1 MNFENL
7 ILRGCV
13 IINNVLIIA
22 GVGIISLIIGLL
34 VGFLIRKNISE
45 KTIGS
50 AESHAAK
57 IIEDA
62 SREAESTKKAML
74 VEAKDEIFK
83 LRTDQENENRESR
96 LEIQKSEKRI
106 LQKEENLDKKSDN
119 LEKKSLKLESEL
131 KKLESR
137 EKEIQELI
145 DKQTD
150 ELERVANL
158 TRDEAKQILLNELRE
173 QVTHEQAMIIKELEA
188 KTKEEADKFARE
200 IISTSIQRYAADY
213 VAESTVSV
221 VTLPND
227 EMKGRIIGREGRNI
241 RAFETLTGVDLI
253 IDDTPEAVVLSAF
266 NPVRREIARIAL
278 EKLIVDGRIHPTR
291 IEDMVDKATKEVDH
305 TIKENGE
312 NACDDT
318 NVHGLHPEVVKL
330 LGKLHYRTSY
340 GQNVLK
346 HSIEVSNIAGM
357 MAAELGADV
366 KLAKRGGLLH
376 DLGKALDHEIEGPHV
391 ELGVQAAKRF
401 KEKPEVINCIESHH
415 GDVEPT
421 SIEAVLVQA
430 ADAISAARPGARRE
444 SIENYIQRLQNLEEI
459 SNSFDGVEKSFAI
472 QAGRELRIMVK
483 PESISEDKMVILAR
497 NISTRIEEELEYPGQ
512 IKVNV
517 IRESRVTDYAK

>member
-1 MNFENL
+1 M
-7 ILRGCV
+7 
-13 IINNVLIIA
+13 NNVLITTIA
-22 GVGIISLIIGLL
+22 SIVTLIIGLL
-34 VGFLIRKNISE
+34 VGFLMRKNISE
-45 KTIGS
+45 KHIGS
-50 AESHAAK
+50 AEIHAAK

-62 SREAESTKKAML
+62 NKEADSTKKAML

-83 LRTDQENENRESR
+83 LRTEQENENRERR

-106 LQKEENLDKKSDN
+106 LQKEENLERKSDA
-119 LEKKSLKLESEL
+119 LEKKNTKLDTEL
-131 KKLESR
+131 KNIEIKQ
-137 EKEIQELI
+137 KEIQEI
-145 DKQTD
+145 VDKQLQ

-158 TRDEAKQILLNELRE
+158 TQDEAKTVLLNDLRE

-188 KTKEEADKFARE
+188 KTKDKADSYARE
-200 IISTSIQRYAADY
+200 IITTSIQRYAADY

-221 VTLPND
+221 VSLPND

-266 NPVRREIARIAL
+266 NPVRREVARIAL
-278 EKLIVDGRIHPTR
+278 EKLILDGRIHPTR
-291 IEDMVDKATKEVDH
+291 IEDMVEKATKEVDN
-305 TIKENGE
+305 TIKLNGE
-312 NACDDT
+312 NACDET
-318 NVHGLHPEVVKL
+318 NVHGIHPEIVKL

-376 DLGKALDHEIEGPHV
+376 DIGKAIDHEIEGPHV

-421 SIEAVLVQA
+421 TIEAVLVQA

-444 SIENYIQRLQNLEEI
+444 AIENYIQRLENLEEI
-459 SNSFDGVEKSFAI
+459 SNSFKGVDKSFAI

-483 PESISEDKMVILAR
+483 PEEISEDEMIVLAR
-497 NISTRIEEELEYPGQ
+497 DISTRIEDELEYPGQ

>member
-1 MNFENL
+1 MRYL
-7 ILRGCV
+7 
-13 IINNVLIIA
+13 NNVVFAIIIA
-22 GVGIISLIIGLL
+22 GIIALIIGLI

-45 KTIGS
+45 KSIGS
-50 AESHAAK
+50 AESYAAK

-62 SREAESTKKAML
+62 NKEADSTKKAML

-83 LRTDQENENRESR
+83 LRTAQESENREAR

-106 LQKEENLDKKSDN
+106 LQKEENLDRKSEN
-119 LEKKSLKLESEL
+119 LERKNSKLDSEL
-131 KKLESR
+131 KKVDSK
-137 EKEIQELI
+137 EKEIQEII
-145 DKQTD
+145 DKQLS
-150 ELERVANL
+150 ELERVSNL
-158 TRDEAKQILLNELRE
+158 TQEEAKDVLLNDLRE
-173 QVTHEQAMIIKELEA
+173 QVTHEQAKIIKELEA
-188 KTKEEADKFARE
+188 KTKDKADEYARE
-200 IISTSIQRYAADY
+200 IITTSIQRYAADY

-241 RAFETLTGVDLI
+241 RSFETLTGVDLI
-253 IDDTPEAVVLSAF
+253 IDDTPEAVVLSSF
-266 NPVRREIARIAL
+266 NPIRREIARLAL
-278 EKLIVDGRIHPTR
+278 EKLIMDGRIHPTR
-291 IEDMVDKATKEVDH
+291 IEDMIDKSTKEVNQ
-305 TIKENGE
+305 TIKIKGE
-312 NACDDT
+312 DATDET
-318 NVHGLHPEVVKL
+318 NILGIHPEIVKL

-376 DLGKALDHEIEGPHV
+376 DLGKALDHEIEGAHV
-391 ELGVQAAKRF
+391 DLGVQAAKRF

-444 SIENYIQRLQNLEEI
+444 AIENYIQRLETLEEI
-459 SNSFDGVEKSFAI
+459 STSFEGVEKSFAI

-483 PESISEDKMVILAR
+483 PEQISEDDMTILAR
-497 NISTRIEEELEYPGQ
+497 DIALKIEEELEYPGQ

-517 IRESRVTDYAK
+517 IRENRVTDYAK

>member
-1 MNFENL
+1 MD
-7 ILRGCV
+7 
-13 IINNVLIIA
+13 NVLIT
-22 GVGIISLIIGLL
+22 VFTGIITLIIGLL

-45 KTIGS
+45 KNIGS
-50 AESHAAK
+50 AEIYAAK

-62 SREAESTKKAML
+62 GKEADSTKKAML

-83 LRTDQENENRESR
+83 LRTDQEKENRER
-96 LEIQKSEKRI
+96 RQEIQKSEKRI
-106 LQKEENLDKKSDN
+106 LQKEENLEKKSEN
-119 LEKKSLKLESEL
+119 LEKKNAKLDAEIKNVEM
-131 KKLESR
+131 K
-137 EKEIQELI
+137 EKQIQEI
-145 DKQTD
+145 VDKQLQ
-150 ELERVANL
+150 ELEKIANM
-158 TRDEAKQILLNELRE
+158 TQEEAKNVLLNDLRE

-188 KTKEEADKFARE
+188 KTRDKADEYAKE
-200 IISTSIQRYAADY
+200 IITSSIQRYAADY

-221 VTLPND
+221 VSLPND

-266 NPVRREIARIAL
+266 NPVRREISRIAL

-291 IEDMVDKATKEVDH
+291 IEDMVEKATKEVDQ
-305 TIKENGE
+305 TIKINGE
-312 NACDDT
+312 NACDET
-318 NVHGLHPEVVKL
+318 NVHGVHPEIVKL

-357 MAAELGADV
+357 LAAELGADI

-376 DLGKALDHEIEGPHV
+376 DIGKALDHEIEGPHV

-401 KEKPEVINCIESHH
+401 KEKPDVINCIESHH

-421 SIEAVLVQA
+421 SIEAILVQA

-444 SIENYIQRLQNLEEI
+444 AIENYIQRLENLEEI
-459 SNSFDGVEKSFAI
+459 SNSFNGVEKSFAI

-483 PESISEDKMVILAR
+483 PEDISEDDMTLLAR
-497 NISTRIEEELEYPGQ
+497 DISMRIENELEYPGQ

>member
-1 MNFENL
+1 M
-7 ILRGCV
+7 
-13 IINNVLIIA
+13 NNVLLIT
-22 GVGIISLIIGLL
+22 VFTGIITLVIGLL
-34 VGFLIRKNISE
+34 VGFLIRKNVSE
-45 KTIGS
+45 KNIGS
-50 AESHAAK
+50 AEIHAAK

-62 SREAESTKKAML
+62 GKEADSTKKAML

-83 LRTDQENENRESR
+83 LRTEQEKENRER
-96 LEIQKSEKRI
+96 RQEIQKSEKRI
-106 LQKEENLDKKSDN
+106 LQKEENLERKSEN
-119 LEKKSLKLESEL
+119 LEKKNAKLDAEIKNVEM
-131 KKLESR
+131 
-137 EKEIQELI
+137 KENQIQEI
-145 DKQTD
+145 VDKQLQ
-150 ELERVANL
+150 ELEKVANM
-158 TRDEAKQILLNELRE
+158 TQEEAKNVLLNDLRE

-188 KTKEEADKFARE
+188 KTRDKADEYAKE
-200 IISTSIQRYAADY
+200 IITSSIQRYAADY

-221 VTLPND
+221 VSLPND

-266 NPVRREIARIAL
+266 NPVRREISRIAL

-291 IEDMVDKATKEVDH
+291 IEDMVEKATKEVDQ
-305 TIKENGE
+305 TIKINGE
-312 NACDDT
+312 NACDET
-318 NVHGLHPEVVKL
+318 NVHGVHPEIVKL

-357 MAAELGADV
+357 LAAELGADI

-376 DLGKALDHEIEGPHV
+376 DIGKALDHEIEGPHV

-421 SIEAVLVQA
+421 SIEAILVQA

-444 SIENYIQRLQNLEEI
+444 AIENYIQRLENLEEI
-459 SNSFDGVEKSFAI
+459 SNSFNGVEKSFAI

-483 PESISEDKMVILAR
+483 PEEISEDDMTVLAR
-497 NISTRIEEELEYPGQ
+497 DISTRIENELEYPGQ

>member
-1 MNFENL
+1 M
-7 ILRGCV
+7 
-13 IINNVLIIA
+13 NNVLITTIA
-22 GVGIISLIIGLL
+22 SIITLIIGLL
-34 VGFLIRKNISE
+34 VGFLMRKNISE
-45 KTIGS
+45 KHIGS
-50 AESHAAK
+50 AEIHAAK

-62 SREAESTKKAML
+62 NKEADSTKKAML

-83 LRTDQENENRESR
+83 LRTEQENENRERR

-106 LQKEENLDKKSDN
+106 LQKEENLERKSDI
-119 LEKKSLKLESEL
+119 LEKKNAKLDTEMKNIEI
-131 KKLESR
+131 KQ
-137 EKEIQELI
+137 KEIQEI
-145 DKQTD
+145 VDKQLQ

-158 TRDEAKQILLNELRE
+158 TQDEAKNVLLNDLRE

-188 KTKEEADKFARE
+188 KTKDKADSYARE
-200 IISTSIQRYAADY
+200 IITTSIQRYAADY

-221 VTLPND
+221 VSLPND

-278 EKLIVDGRIHPTR
+278 EKLILDGRIHPTR
-291 IEDMVDKATKEVDH
+291 IEEMVEKATKEVDA
-305 TIKENGE
+305 TIKINGE
-312 NACDDT
+312 NACDET
-318 NVHGLHPEVVKL
+318 NVHGIHPEIVKL

-357 MAAELGADV
+357 MAAEIGADV

-376 DLGKALDHEIEGPHV
+376 DIGKAIDHEIEGPHV

-421 SIEAVLVQA
+421 TIEAVLVQA

-444 SIENYIQRLQNLEEI
+444 AIENYIQRLESLEEI
-459 SNSFDGVEKSFAI
+459 SSSFKGVDKSYAI

-483 PESISEDKMVILAR
+483 PEEISEDEMIILAR
-497 NISTRIEEELEYPGQ
+497 DISARIEDELEYPGQ

>member
-1 MNFENL
+1 M
-7 ILRGCV
+7 
-13 IINNVLIIA
+13 NNVLITTIA
-22 GVGIISLIIGLL
+22 SIVTLIIGLL
-34 VGFLIRKNISE
+34 VGFLMRKNISE
-45 KTIGS
+45 KHIGS
-50 AESHAAK
+50 AEIHAAK

-62 SREAESTKKAML
+62 NKEADSTKKAML

-83 LRTDQENENRESR
+83 LRTEQENENRERR

-106 LQKEENLDKKSDN
+106 LQKEENLERKSDA
-119 LEKKSLKLESEL
+119 LEKKNTKLDTEL
-131 KKLESR
+131 KNIEIKQ
-137 EKEIQELI
+137 KEIQEI
-145 DKQTD
+145 VDKQLQ

-158 TRDEAKQILLNELRE
+158 TQDEAKTVLLNDLRE

-188 KTKEEADKFARE
+188 KTKDKADSYARE
-200 IISTSIQRYAADY
+200 IITTSIQRYAADY
-213 VAESTVSV
+213 VAEATVSV
-221 VTLPND
+221 VSLPND

-278 EKLIVDGRIHPTR
+278 EKLILDGRIHPTR
-291 IEDMVDKATKEVDH
+291 IEDMVEKATKEVDN
-305 TIKENGE
+305 TIKLNGE
-312 NACDDT
+312 NACDET
-318 NVHGLHPEVVKL
+318 NVHGIHPEIVKL

-376 DLGKALDHEIEGPHV
+376 DIGKAIDHEIEGPHV

-421 SIEAVLVQA
+421 TIEAVLVQA

-444 SIENYIQRLQNLEEI
+444 AIENYIQRLENLEEI
-459 SNSFDGVEKSFAI
+459 SNSFKGVDKSFAI

-483 PESISEDKMVILAR
+483 PEEISEDEMIVLAR
-497 NISTRIEEELEYPGQ
+497 DISTRIEDELEYPGQ